1 MKTVWEWYWNGI
13 GIVSEWDR
21 NGMGMVW
28 EWYWKDMGWYEM
40 VWECWGCSVLAVVA
54 VAAAALVL
62 VVCGK
67 EAAQDRKQRKGAV
80 APFLWWAEK
89 KSVLGSFHGCEP
101 PRTDCFLV
109 VPETTPGLLPLFLV
123 FTQSK
128 PAQTTW
134 Q

>member
-1 MKTVWEWYWNGI
+1 MGMVLELYRNGI
-13 GIVSEWDR
+13 
-21 NGMGMVW
+21 GMVW
-28 EWYWKDMGWYEM
+28 EWYGNGIGKTWGGMKWSGN
-40 VWECWGCSVLAVVA
+40 VGGCSVLAVAA

-123 FTQSK
+123 FTLLTSWGHA
-128 PAQTTW
+128 PEC
-134 Q
+134 